1 MKSLINLLFT
11 KTSTK
16 MAHIE
21 PVGKPKGR
29 ISALKSFRYAS
40 GISTPGEF
48 NALCCALYVATHVS
62 QPQDGYDAV
71 YHFFYK
77 TGFVVPLSHS
87 EYYDPA
93 ECQRILHATRA
104 VISKHVLPGVFT
116 DMYHDAAPVIRQS
129 SLIFV
134 LHSQIWRELNSLHL
148 SFISTSL
155 CIHQTGDQFLL
166 SVLEK
171 GLHLPVGCGT

>member
-1 MKSLINLLFT
+1 MYPNLKMDMMQFIN
-11 KTSTK
+11 
-16 MAHIE
+16 
-21 PVGKPKGR
+21 
-29 ISALKSFRYAS
+29 
-40 GISTPGEF
+40 
-48 NALCCALYVATHVS
+48 
-62 QPQDGYDAV
+62 
-71 YHFFYK
+71 FFIK
-77 TGFVVPLSHS
+77 LSSLSHS

-116 DMYHDAAPVIRQS
+116 DMYHDAPVIRQS